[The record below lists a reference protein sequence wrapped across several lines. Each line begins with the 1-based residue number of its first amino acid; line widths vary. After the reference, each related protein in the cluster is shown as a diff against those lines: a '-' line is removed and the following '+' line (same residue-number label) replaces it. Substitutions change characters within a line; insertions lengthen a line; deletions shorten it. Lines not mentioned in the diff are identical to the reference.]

1 MLTAACTHS
10 IQVRLKI
17 RVVIVFDHFH
27 ESLHGFLHWLAVVPE
42 ASLQPHRVF
51 ARPKHGNHEGRRAFR
66 AVGELRDT
74 VLPHG
79 VTVKPENV
87 SHALNLARRRVIRKV
102 PDKEAAALR
111 LNMPVV
117 ALGAAGR
124 RAARRANCGRFL
136 ACQLVAARAS
146 GLLPVEQ
153 CPVPSVEFVV
163 QLISGRLHGVEHIEA
178 PIVLMVAGDVVGRA
192 QVAHAQPTGV
202 AILQSLDVRHLV
214 LIVQL
219 TCRDVVRC

>member
-1 MLTAACTHS
+1 MLAAASTHS

-27 ESLHGFLHWLAVVPE
+27 ESLHGFLHWLAVVSE
-42 ASLQPHRVF
+42 ASLQPHRIF
-51 ARPKHGNHEGRRAFR
+51 ARPKHGDHEGGRAFR
-66 AVGELRDT
+66 AVSELLDA
-74 VLPHG
+74 VLPHS
-79 VTVKPENV
+79 VTVEPENI

-111 LNMPVV
+111 LHMSVV

-124 RAARRANCGRFL
+124 RAARRADGGRFL
-136 ACQLVAARAS
+136 ACQLVATGAS

-153 CPVPSVEFVV
+153 CPVPGVEFVV
-163 QLISGRLHGVEHIEA
+163 QLISGRLHGVEHVEA
-178 PIVLMVAGDVVGRA
+178 PVVLVVAGDVIGRA

-202 AILQSLDVRHLV
+202 AIL
-214 LIVQL
+214 
-219 TCRDVVRC
+219 